1 VELLASGSDV
11 NAKNNEGETALHCA
25 ARNGHEDVV
34 ELLRQHGGNESLK
47 PNVPGYDRLIS
58 MDAFRKA
65 LMERDFKRA
74 KAQIKYNPDLVLSKD
89 MFSGSTPLHFA
100 ALSDTR
106 DLAELLL
113 ASQADVNAKDQRRET
128 PLHHAA
134 KTGNTDVVELLLVNQ
149 ADINAKAKYGET
161 PLHFAAEQGRTGVAK
176 LLLARKA
183 DVNAANNINA
193 TPLHLAALNGHNDV
207 AKLLLACG
215 ADVNVQESKYGRTPL
230 QLAVESGYTDVAEL
244 LRGHH
249 EMLSR
254 SLRVEDQEPIAQSRL
269 SGGPSNAEIP
279 RFAPKTAELLIW
291 ISVPVLLAV
300 LVALSWLISRL
311 F

>member
-1 VELLASGSDV
+1 
-11 NAKNNEGETALHCA
+11 LHCA
-25 ARNGHEDVV
+25 ARNGYEEVV

-47 PNVPGYDRLIS
+47 PNIAAYDRLIS

-65 LMERDFKRA
+65 VMERDFKRA
-74 KAQIKYNPDLVLSKD
+74 RAQIKYNPDLVFSKD
-89 MFSGSTPLHFA
+89 IFSGFTPLHFA
-100 ALSDTR
+100 ALSDTK

-113 ASQADVNAKDQRRET
+113 ANQADVNAKDQRRET
-128 PLHHAA
+128 PLHYAA
-134 KTGNTDVVELLLVNQ
+134 KTGNTYVAGLLLVNQ

-161 PLHFAAEQGRTGVAK
+161 PLHFAAEKGRMDVAK

-183 DVNAANNINA
+183 DVNAGNNINA

-215 ADVNVQESKYGRTPL
+215 ADVNAQESKFGQTPL
-230 QLAVESGYTDVAEL
+230 HLAAEKGHTDVAEL

-254 SLRVEDQEPIAQSRL
+254 SLRVENQEPIAR
-269 SGGPSNAEIP
+269 SGLPGSPSNAEFA
-279 RFAPKTAELLIW
+279 RFAPKTAKLLIW
-291 ISVPVLLAV
+291 ISVPILLAV
-300 LVALSWLISRL
+300 LSVLSWLISRL